1 MGSEEMP
8 KFNKTELYEYE
19 ESLKVFRDMYSVIQ
33 TATNKGR
40 AEGMAEGE
48 RRKQLEI
55 SRTLKE
61 RGMSVNDIFNITE
74 LPIEEISKL

>member
-40 AEGMAEGE
+40 AEGE

-61 RGMSVNDIFNITE
+61 RGMSVNDIFNITG
-74 LPIEEISKL
+74 LPIEEINKL